1 MILAVV
7 IFALVIGSVIFHFAS
22 PWWFTDI
29 VSQWDSVDGVIN
41 ITFWVTG
48 AVFVLCNLFLA
59 YCVYKFRQ
67 KPGHKA
73 VYEPENHKLESWLS
87 AITTVGVIAMLA
99 PGLFVWAD
107 FVTPPEEATEFEVM
121 GQQWQW
127 NFRYPGADGKLGT
140 ADTEFISELNPFGI
154 NPEDPNGQDD
164 IVVNAPEMHLPI
176 GKPVKALL
184 RSNDVLHNYT
194 VPQFRVKMD
203 MVPGLVSYLW
213 FQPEVTG

>member
-29 VSQWDSVDGVIN
+29 VSQWDSIDGVIS
-41 ITFWVTG
+41 ITFWITG

-59 YCVYKFRQ
+59 YCVYKFRK

-107 FVTPPEEATEFEVM
+107 FVT
-121 GQQWQW
+121 
-127 NFRYPGADGKLGT
+127 
-140 ADTEFISELNPFGI
+140 
-154 NPEDPNGQDD
+154 
-164 IVVNAPEMHLPI
+164 
-176 GKPVKALL
+176 
-184 RSNDVLHNYT
+184 
-194 VPQFRVKMD
+194 VP
-203 MVPGLVSYLW
+203 
-213 FQPEVTG
+213 